1 MKFIVP
7 IENETDLT
15 PGNNKVTAVLSGD
28 IDNTIYGEITA
39 WDLKD
44 TVTNTA
50 EQYQTISLDGV
61 VNSGF

>member
-1 MKFIVP
+1 MCIR
-7 IENETDLT
+7 DR
-15 PGNNKVTAVLSGD
+15 VTAVLSGD

-50 EQYQTISLDGV
+50 EQYQTKMCIRDRYHIV
-61 VNSGF
+61 EINAI